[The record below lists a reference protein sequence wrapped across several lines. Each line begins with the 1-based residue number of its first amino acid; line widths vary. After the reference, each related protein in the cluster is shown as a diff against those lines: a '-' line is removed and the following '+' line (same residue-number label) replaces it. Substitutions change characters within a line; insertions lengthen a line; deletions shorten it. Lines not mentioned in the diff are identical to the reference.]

1 MHVRRPALIVLAAAL
16 ALVLAQAAVAS
27 EPRWTQAPSIEVN
40 GSQLIG
46 SNGGWLSESGDIQK
60 YVFRFTRN
68 GTTVKGPDS
77 MSKTTA
83 GSAPLPAGTYPDDS
97 TANLYTLQAAD
108 AGQRMCLEV
117 WGGIRSAY
125 VLPDGSTAYDAW
137 EWGHVNSS
145 GAEAKTCITAPG
157 TPTGGDG
164 GPTPPTAPTPPAVPT
179 PQAPLAPAVTAAPEV
194 KGFAMVDE
202 MLSATRGTWSGSP
215 TLALEWQRCDARG
228 ENCEGTGLST
238 ETYNVIPFDIGKT
251 IRVKITASNLAG
263 ARTATSAVTEVISEL
278 KPTEEK
284 TWIPA
289 AKVTPPHR
297 LLIEETSAK
306 PARFAKRGPVT
317 VAVRIVDDRG
327 FDIQGVLVTAV
338 VLPGAALLA
347 PAEATTD
354 EEGLASLVF
363 TPGPKLNLKKKG
375 TITIVV
381 TARRPGDKLSSPRA
395 AVERVKVTVSGTAKR
410 FSGR

>member
-1 MHVRRPALIVLAAAL
+1 MSARSLALFTLVA
-16 ALVLAQAAVAS
+16 ALVLVVPGIAGAS

-68 GTTVKGPDS
+68 GATVKGPDS
-77 MSKTTA
+77 MSKTTP
-83 GSAPLPAGTYPDDS
+83 GSAPLPAGTYPDDP
-97 TANLYTLQAAD
+97 TANIYNLQAAD
-108 AGQRMCLEV
+108 AGQTMCLEV

-137 EWGHVNSS
+137 EWGHVNAS
-145 GAEAKTCITAPG
+145 GAVAKTCITAPG
-157 TPTGGDG
+157 TPTGGTT
-164 GPTPPTAPTPPAVPT
+164 PTTPTPPAVPA
-179 PQAPLAPAVTAAPEV
+179 PQAPLAPAVTTAPEV

-202 MLSATRGTWSGSP
+202 ILSATRGTWSGSP
-215 TLALEWQRCDARG
+215 TLALEWQRCDERG
-228 ENCEGTGLST
+228 ENCEGTGLSS
-238 ETYNVIPFDIGKT
+238 ETYTVIPFDIGKT
-251 IRVKITASNLAG
+251 MRVRITASNAAG

-278 KPTEEK
+278 KPTEAK

-297 LLIEETSAK
+297 LLLEEASAR
-306 PARFAKRGPVT
+306 PTRFAKRGPVT
-317 VAVRIVDDRG
+317 VTVRVVDDRG
-327 FDIQGVLVTAV
+327 FDIQGALVRAV
-338 VLPGAALLA
+338 ALPVRSLLP

-354 EEGLASLVF
+354 EQGLVTLVF
-363 TPGPKLNLKKKG
+363 APGPKLNLKKKG

-381 TARRPGDKLSSPRA
+381 IARRPGDKLSSPRA
-395 AVERVKVTVSGTAKR
+395 AVQRVKVTVRAAKTKR
-410 FSGR
+410 LSGR

>member
-1 MHVRRPALIVLAAAL
+1 MSARSLALFAL
-16 ALVLAQAAVAS
+16 VAALVLVVPGIAGAS
-27 EPRWTQAPSIEVN
+27 EPRWAQSPSIELS

-46 SNGGWLSESGDIQK
+46 SNGGWLSESGDITK
-60 YVFRFTRN
+60 YVFRFSRN
-68 GTTVKGPDS
+68 GVTVKGPDS
-77 MSKTTA
+77 VPKSA
-83 GSAPLPAGTYPDDS
+83 QADAPLPAGTYPDDP
-97 TANLYTLQAAD
+97 TANIYNLQAAD
-108 AGQRMCLEV
+108 AGQQMCVEV
-117 WGGIRSAY
+117 WGGTHSIHHY
-125 VLPDGSTAYDAW
+125 GDGTLAYDVW
-137 EWGHVNSS
+137 EWGN
-145 GAEAKTCITAPG
+145 GNAGGQPGKACLTAPG
-157 TPTGGDG
+157 TAPTT
-164 GPTPPTAPTPPAVPT
+164 PTTPTTPTAPTVPA

-215 TLALEWQRCDARG
+215 TLGLEWQRCDARG

-238 ETYNVIPFDIGKT
+238 ETYTVIPFDIGKT
-251 IRVKITASNLAG
+251 LRVKITASNAAG

-297 LLIEETSAK
+297 LLIEETTAK
-306 PARFAKRGPVT
+306 PARFAKRGPVS

-327 FDIQGVLVTAV
+327 FDIQGALVTAV
-338 VLPGAALLA
+338 ALPGGSLLA

-354 EEGLASLVF
+354 EQGLVTLVF
-363 TPGPKLNLKKKG
+363 APGPKLNLKKKG

-395 AVERVKVTVSGTAKR
+395 AVERVTVTVSGTVKR
-410 FSGR
+410 LSGR